1 MKKSFSKMFLAPVT
15 VLVLASF
22 AMPPAAEARGGGG
35 GGGGHAGARD
45 RKSVV

>member
-22 AMPPAAEARGGGG
+22 AI
-35 GGGGHAGARD
+35 D